1 MGLLK
6 ILKKNEFFKKCN
18 FSIFK
23 NALPLCCHF
32 EKNVILGEGIFL
44 KKIFEKKKR
53 FPKKKSGKWENFFTD
68 YFLKKFPP
76 KRLLK
81 KRH

>member
-1 MGLLK
+1 MQ
-6 ILKKNEFFKKCN
+6 FFYFQKP
-18 FSIFK
+18 
-23 NALPLCCHF
+23 LPLCCHF
-32 EKNVILGEGIFL
+32 GKNVKLGEGIFL
-44 KKIFEKKKR
+44 KKIFEKKNQ

-76 KRLLK
+76 KRPLK